1 MKKFVTSLL
10 AVLSLVA
17 VSLFWENN
25 LLLLI
30 LLLII
35 GALMLLV
42 NKSKTELTVFLHC
55 GFLGAVSEI
64 IAVYSG
70 AWEYS
75 NDSFLGI
82 PIWLPVLWTIASIF
96 ILRIAGFIKL
106 KT

>member
-1 MKKFVTSLL
+1 MRKFIISLL

-17 VSLFWENN
+17 VTLFWENN
-25 LLLLI
+25 LLLVI

-42 NKSKTELTVFLHC
+42 NKSKTELTIFLYC
-55 GFLGAVSEI
+55 GFLGAIAEV

-75 NDSFLGI
+75 NNSFLGI
-82 PIWLPVLWTIASIF
+82 PIWLPILWAIASIF

-106 KT
+106 RT